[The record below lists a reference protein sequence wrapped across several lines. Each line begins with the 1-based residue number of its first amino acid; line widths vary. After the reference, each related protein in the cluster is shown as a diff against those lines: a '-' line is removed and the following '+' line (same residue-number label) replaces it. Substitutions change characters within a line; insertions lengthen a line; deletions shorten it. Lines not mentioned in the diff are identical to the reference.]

1 MESLLNSLTTTYKVS
16 MMKVPDEVK
25 QQSWQEFCQQN
36 GGSNLSDI
44 GNAANNC
51 LDDSIVKVD
60 TQVAAMKSAMKT
72 AKKRAVSADRGGV
85 SLETPASTKSRTRG
99 RHIQETPVNQGKVLQ
114 TLQTPMITPK
124 FDTRNLARTVTRAA
138 RAEETLVSL
147 SGSPVAAVSNSR
159 SKAVK
164 EFAMTHV
171 SFPIGSGQTLN
182 LPVNQEFDFPGQLDD
197 EAVKQLEDFTEA
209 LKSSILQMKLAKEK

>member
-1 MESLLNSLTTTYKVS
+1 MPTQRATRGEKPALAQMSPEDQEKRDQCDLLLQDFDKTCEATIKEVEREMESLLNSLTTTYKVS

-44 GNAANNC
+44 GNTANNC

-72 AKKRAVSADRGGV
+72 AKKRGRANSAKENSGPGGRELRQSARKRAVSADRGGV

-99 RHIQETPVNQGKVLQ
+99 RHIQETPVNQGKVSN
-114 TLQTPMITPK
+114 T
-124 FDTRNLARTVTRAA
+124 F
-138 RAEETLVSL
+138 LV
-147 SGSPVAAVSNSR
+147 
-159 SKAVK
+159 
-164 EFAMTHV
+164 
-171 SFPIGSGQTLN
+171 
-182 LPVNQEFDFPGQLDD
+182 
-197 EAVKQLEDFTEA
+197 
-209 LKSSILQMKLAKEK
+209 

>member
-1 MESLLNSLTTTYKVS
+1 MPTTRNTRREKPSLAQMSPEDEEKRDQCDLLLQDYDKTCEATIKEVEREMETLLNSLTTTYKVR

-72 AKKRAVSADRGGV
+72 AKKRGRANSAKENSGPGGRELRQSARKRAVSADRGGV

-99 RHIQETPVNQGKVLQ
+99 RHIQETPVNQGKVSN
-114 TLQTPMITPK
+114 T
-124 FDTRNLARTVTRAA
+124 F
-138 RAEETLVSL
+138 LV
-147 SGSPVAAVSNSR
+147 
-159 SKAVK
+159 
-164 EFAMTHV
+164 
-171 SFPIGSGQTLN
+171 
-182 LPVNQEFDFPGQLDD
+182 
-197 EAVKQLEDFTEA
+197 
-209 LKSSILQMKLAKEK
+209 